1 MYIPY
6 SDPASAHS
14 TRRQRA
20 KLVRLPSYDVQLCR
34 ELTWVVNHMLTS
46 QGVFLMFC
54 PMASG
59 DRVLDPLHRC
69 FPGRSGPSPPPGIEF
84 STGSHSPFSRP
95 STRSLAF
102 VLQHHV
108 VSSSIVTTPTLLMFS
123 SFRASSFYNPILI
136 TTLDLLLSCDMQLQV
151 VHIPGSQNTVADALS
166 RFHNSLALHYCPSLF
181 ISTFEPPLLQ
191 PPRPAW
197 CLDRLRHER
206 AIALGFALEPAS
218 ISSYSSAFHSC
229 KLAFCTSHGF
239 SVEPTPDT
247 LSFLRSLHFQLEG
260 LYPEVR
266 TVHKHPLVVKTLTG
280 CTKLRALPTIGKRP
294 LTRAEV
300 GEVFAHLKASCS
312 KLFRAIL
319 TTSFL
324 GLLRLGEC
332 AARQGVTARR
342 TQGRSPLNCNHLPV
356 LVLLPPAP
364 HKVIGFSK
372 AIACSSIQHLLPTTL
387 LKLLPHTCPP
397 VMPLCL

>member
-1 MYIPY
+1 MNFVL
-6 SDPASAHS
+6 S
-14 TRRQRA
+14 TR
-20 KLVRLPSYDVQLCR
+20 
-34 ELTWVVNHMLTS
+34 
-46 QGVFLMFC
+46 
-54 PMASG
+54 
-59 DRVLDPLHRC
+59 
-69 FPGRSGPSPPPGIEF
+69 
-84 STGSHSPFSRP
+84 
-95 STRSLAF
+95 
-102 VLQHHV
+102 
-108 VSSSIVTTPTLLMFS
+108 
-123 SFRASSFYNPILI
+123 
-136 TTLDLLLSCDMQLQV
+136 
-151 VHIPGSQNTVADALS
+151 
-166 RFHNSLALHYCPSLF
+166 
-181 ISTFEPPLLQ
+181 Q

-197 CLDRLRHER
+197 SLDRLRHER

-218 ISSYSSAFHSC
+218 VSSYSSAFHSY
-229 KLAFCTSHGF
+229 LAFCTSHGF

-247 LSFLRSLHFQLEG
+247 LSFYVVYTCHFIKPDSVRSYLSGICSQLEG
-260 LYPEVR
+260 FYPQVR
-266 TVHKHPLVVKTLTG
+266 TVRKHPLVVKTLTG
-280 CTKLRALPTIGKRP
+280 CTKLRALPTTRKRP

-300 GEVFAHLKASCS
+300 GEVSAHLKASS
-312 KLFRAIL
+312 SHDDKLFRAIL